1 MCSVN
6 ASSISIP
13 HATLLPA
20 KSKRPQ
26 NKQSQLK
33 YYTRSTCARGAAI
46 CVPFQVI
53 PSMQLHTSK
62 KCTKKESIN
71 MTIVKL
77 GKLN

>member
-1 MCSVN
+1 MLPFSLQNPSGPKISSLSSSTIRAAHAPEELQFVFPFSYCITCSHW
-6 ASSISIP
+6 AS
-13 HATLLPA
+13 
-20 KSKRPQ
+20 
-26 NKQSQLK
+26 
-33 YYTRSTCARGAAI
+33 
-46 CVPFQVI
+46 QVI